1 MSGIQVY
8 IMNYGNK
15 MTDNVDTL
23 SAKVLIVISIS
34 KNMILKTNFEDNYV
48 SPSFHKF
55 GGKNLYYK

>member
-23 SAKVLIVISIS
+23 SAKVL
-34 KNMILKTNFEDNYV
+34 LF
-48 SPSFHKF
+48 P
-55 GGKNLYYK
+55 